1 MSMRIG
7 GDSIDGMD
15 RADSAAGV
23 NASFSSIHLGVLTA
37 KNDSTRTGFVKIA
50 ALNSDAQL
58 GPYKFMASFTFPV
71 ATPVKQTLTVS
82 NGTADPGVSVVTGVS
97 LSATTTDISGVY
109 SQTLTLPAIGTRVL
123 VVLLN
128 DSLDEG
134 VIVGSL

>member
-1 MSMRIG
+1 MSMAIG

-15 RADSAAGV
+15 RVDSTAGV

-58 GPYKFMASFTFPV
+58 GPYKFMAPFTFPV
-71 ATPVKQTLTVS
+71 TTPVKQTLTTTSGTVS
-82 NGTADPGVSVVTGVS
+82 GSSVITGVS

-109 SQTLTLPAIGTRVL
+109 SQTLTLPAVGARVL

>member
-1 MSMRIG
+1 MNIG

-15 RADSAAGV
+15 RVDSTAPA
-23 NASFSSIHLGVLTA
+23 NATFSSIHIGVLTA
-37 KNDSTRTGFVKIA
+37 KNDSTRTGFVKIV

-58 GPYKFMASFTFPV
+58 GPYKFVAPFTFPV
-71 ATPVKQTLTVS
+71 ATPVKQTLNVS
-82 NGTADPGVSVVTGVS
+82 TGTADPGVSVVTGVS
-97 LSATTTDISGVY
+97 LSATTTNISGAY
-109 SQTLTLPAIGTRVL
+109 SQTLTLPAVGARVL

>member
-1 MSMRIG
+1 MSLRIG

-15 RADSAAGV
+15 RVDSTAGV
-23 NASFSSIHLGVLTA
+23 SASFSSIHLGVLTA
-37 KNDSTRTGFVKIA
+37 KNDSTRTGFVKIV

-58 GPYKFMASFTFPV
+58 GPYRFMAPFTFPLT
-71 ATPVKQTLTVS
+71 TPIKQTITTTSGTVS
-82 NGTADPGVSVVTGVS
+82 GSSVITSVS
-97 LSATTTDISGVY
+97 LSNATTSISGVY
-109 SQTLTLPAIGTRVL
+109 GESLTLPAVGARVL

>member
-1 MSMRIG
+1 MSLRIG

-15 RADSAAGV
+15 RVDSTAGIS
-23 NASFSSIHLGVLTA
+23 ASFSSIHLGVLTA
-37 KNDSTRTGFVKIA
+37 KNDSTRTGFVKIS

-58 GPYKFMASFTFPV
+58 GPYKFMAHFTFPV
-71 ATPVKQTLTVS
+71 TTATQQTIGTTTATVS
-82 NGTADPGVSVVTGVS
+82 GTSVVTGVTLSGESS
-97 LSATTTDISGVY
+97 LAGVY
-109 SQTLTLPAIGTRVL
+109 SGTLTLPAVGSRVL

>member
-1 MSMRIG
+1 MNMRIG

-15 RADSAAGV
+15 RVDSAAGV

-71 ATPVKQTLTVS
+71 TSPVKQTITTTSGTVS
-82 NGTADPGVSVVTGVS
+82 GSSVITGVA
-97 LSATTTDISGVY
+97 LSNTTTDISGVY
-109 SQTLTLPAIGTRVL
+109 SQTLTLPAVGTRVL